1 MYGLNKKNIMKK
13 IIIACLMAI
22 SSLCVVACKQP
33 YKEVKTSQQPL
44 GIGFSSMISYSYGE
58 NRYDETTGT
67 CVSQGWSSGY
77 NMN

>member
-1 MYGLNKKNIMKK
+1 MKK
-13 IIIACLMAI
+13 IIIACLMTIA
-22 SSLCVVACKQP
+22 SLCVVACKQP
-33 YKEVKTSQQPL
+33 VKTSQQPL

-67 CVSQGWSSGY
+67 CISQGWSSGY